1 MKHILFI
8 HNNTPYFNDIN
19 NWLVRSDFL
28 ISDANSITQANSF
41 YQVSSFDAI
50 LITHECLLTDEKA
63 VINLSA
69 CPIIALDDKPSLT
82 RAVDLMANNISYYL
96 PLPTD
101 PETLLEK
108 ILTTINKHIEQKQP
122 NSSQTTSREK
132 AKSSLKPQSSPFR
145 RLIGN
150 SPPMKQLFKDLEK
163 IACTDVTV
171 LVRGES
177 GTGKELVAKAIHD
190 LSERSS
196 EEMVSVNCAAIPES
210 LIESELFGHE
220 KGAFTGA
227 ASTRDGLIA
236 AADNGTLFLD
246 EIGELP
252 IEAQARLLRVLQ
264 EGEIRRVGA
273 TQSSKVDIRLVT
285 ATHRDLRQMVAD
297 GLFRED
303 LYYRLYVMEV
313 LLPPLRDRGKD
324 ISLICQSL
332 ITKVC
337 QRHNKPEFTYTDT
350 FDQAIVTH
358 NWPGNVRELENAI
371 ERAVILSDDELDPA
385 ALKLHSSY
393 TDPLIKTS
401 SNTDNSSP
409 EDRKNQGFQLEGTSL
424 DDYLKSF
431 VNFHQ
436 GKMTE
441 TQLASSLGISRKSLW
456 ERRQKLGIQR
466 KSNTLS
472 NT

>member
-19 NWLVRSDFL
+19 NWLVRNDFL
-28 ISDANSITQANSF
+28 ISEANSIEQANSY
-41 YQVSSFDAI
+41 YQVSSFDAA
-50 LITHECLLTDEKA
+50 LITQDCLDGDSYSKIPSL
-63 VINLSA
+63 NS
-69 CPIIALDDKPSLT
+69 CPTIALDDKPSLA
-82 RAVDLMANNISYYL
+82 RAVELMAAGTQYYL

-101 PETLLEK
+101 PETLLDKVLE
-108 ILTTINKHIEQKQP
+108 TINKYAQQTSKASKVPPINKIKPKQAT
-122 NSSQTTSREK
+122 Q
-132 AKSSLKPQSSPFR
+132 ADPFG

-150 SPPMKQLFKDLEK
+150 SPPMKQLFRDLKK

-190 LSERSS
+190 LSGRNTEAI
-196 EEMVSVNCAAIPES
+196 VSVNCAAIPES

-273 TQSSKVDIRLVT
+273 TQSSKVNIRLVT
-285 ATHRDLRQMVAD
+285 ATHRDLRKMVAD

-324 ISLICQSL
+324 ISLISQLLVEKACQ
-332 ITKVC
+332 K
-337 QRHNKPEFTYTDT
+337 HKKENFTYSHE
-350 FDQAIVTH
+350 FDQAIIAH

-371 ERAVILSDDELDPA
+371 ERAVILSDEELDPA
-385 ALKLHSSY
+385 ALKIHKSPS
-393 TDPLIKTS
+393 DPLKPRIEPQVMDKTA
-401 SNTDNSSP
+401 SP
-409 EDRKNQGFQLEGTSL
+409 NMKFTPEGSTLE
-424 DDYLKSF
+424 DYLKSF
-431 VNFHQ
+431 VLFHQ
-436 GKMTE
+436 NKMTE
-441 TQLASSLGISRKSLW
+441 TQLASNLGISRKSLW
-456 ERRQKLGIQR
+456 ERRQKLGIQK
-466 KSNTLS
+466 KSNT
-472 NT
+472 

>member
-1 MKHILFI
+1 MKHILLI
-8 HNNTPYFNDIN
+8 HKNTPYFSDIH
-19 NWLVRSDFL
+19 NWLVRNDFL
-28 ISDANSITQANSF
+28 ISDASSIEQANNY
-41 YQVSSFDAI
+41 YQISNFDAV
-50 LITHECLLTDEKA
+50 LITSDSLESDNYSEE
-63 VINLSA
+63 INQLKP
-69 CPIIALDDKPSLT
+69 CPIILLDDKPSLT
-82 RAVDLMANNISYYL
+82 RAVDLMAAGIHYYL

-108 ILTTINKHIEQKQP
+108 VLETINKQIQVQHQEKESLP
-122 NSSQTTSREK
+122 NTK
-132 AKSSLKPQSSPFR
+132 AKSTSKPQTAPFR
-145 RLIGN
+145 RLIGK

-190 LSERSS
+190 LSERNN
-196 EEMVSVNCAAIPES
+196 EDMISVNCAAIPES

-313 LLPPLRDRGKD
+313 LLPPLRERGKD

-332 ITKVC
+332 VTKVC
-337 QRHNKPEFTYTDT
+337 QRHNKKEFVYTDE
-350 FDQAIVTH
+350 FDQAIIAH

-371 ERAVILSDDELDPA
+371 ERAVILSEDRLDPA

-393 TDPLIKTS
+393 TDPLINTPLNTAQGQEKS
-401 SNTDNSSP
+401 SNMDI
-409 EDRKNQGFQLEGTSL
+409 QGTSL
-424 DDYLKSF
+424 DDYLTSF
-431 VNFHQ
+431 VLHHQ

-441 TQLASSLGISRKSLW
+441 TQLAASLGISRKSLW
-456 ERRQKLGIQR
+456 ERRQKLGIQ
-466 KSNTLS
+466 KSNT
-472 NT
+472 

>member
-8 HNNTPYFNDIN
+8 HNNTPYFNDISH
-19 NWLVRSDFL
+19 WLQQSDFL
-28 ISDANSITQANSF
+28 ISEASSIEQAKNF
-41 YQVSSFDAI
+41 YQVSSFDAT
-50 LITHECLLTDEKA
+50 LITEDCLTSEFQKEVKA
-63 VINLSA
+63 LYPS
-69 CPIIALDDKPSLT
+69 PIITLDDKPSLS
-82 RAVDLMANNISYYL
+82 RAVTLMAADIKYYL

-108 ILTTINKHIEQKQP
+108 ILETINKQIKK
-122 NSSQTTSREK
+122 NSVIQENK
-132 AKSSLKPQSSPFR
+132 AKAIKPTKKPSHKPQAAPFR

-150 SPPMKQLFKDLEK
+150 SPPMMQLFRDLEK

-190 LSERSS
+190 LSRRNN

-236 AADNGTLFLD
+236 AADKGTLFLD

-313 LLPPLRDRGKD
+313 LLPPLRERGKD

-332 ITKVC
+332 IKKAC
-337 QRHNKPEFTYTDT
+337 LRHNKTEFDYTDD
-350 FDQAIVTH
+350 FNQAIITH

-371 ERAVILSDDELDPA
+371 ERAVILSDDFLDPI
-385 ALKLHSSY
+385 ALKLH
-393 TDPLIKTS
+393 K
-401 SNTDNSSP
+401 NSSTP
-409 EDRKNQGFQLEGTSL
+409 SQTPNNALNQDTQTNQERPFPLSGTSL
-424 DDYLKSF
+424 DDYLVSF
-431 VNFHQ
+431 VMHHQ

-441 TQLASSLGISRKSLW
+441 TQLASNLGISRKSLW
-456 ERRQKLGIQR
+456 ERRQKLNIQR
-466 KSNTLS
+466 KVTL
-472 NT
+472 

>member
-19 NWLVRSDFL
+19 NWLIRSDFL
-28 ISDANSITQANSF
+28 ISEASSIEQAKNHF
-41 YQVSSFDAI
+41 QISSFDAA
-50 LITHECLLTDEKA
+50 LITQDRLTSEPQKDA
-63 VINLSA
+63 NALHP
-69 CPIIALDDKPSLT
+69 CPIITLDDKPSLT
-82 RAVDLMANNISYYL
+82 KAVELMAADIKYYL

-101 PETLLEK
+101 PETLLDK
-108 ILTTINKHIEQKQP
+108 ILETINKQTQAKPPTQATNLSFKSKPKKTAKQQP
-122 NSSQTTSREK
+122 
-132 AKSSLKPQSSPFR
+132 APFR

-150 SPPMKQLFKDLEK
+150 SPPMKQLFKDLAK
-163 IACTDVTV
+163 IASTDVTV

-177 GTGKELVAKAIHD
+177 GTGKELVARAIHD
-190 LSERSS
+190 LSERSN
-196 EEMVSVNCAAIPES
+196 EEMISVNCAAIPES

-273 TQSSKVDIRLVT
+273 TQSSTVDIRLVT
-285 ATHRDLRQMVAD
+285 ATHRNLRQMVAD

-313 LLPPLRDRGKD
+313 LLPPLRERGKD

-332 ITKVC
+332 VKKVC
-337 QRHNKPEFTYTDT
+337 LRHNKAEFAYTEE
-350 FDQAIVTH
+350 FDQAIIAH

-371 ERAVILSDDELDPA
+371 ERAVILSEKQLNPA
-385 ALKLHSSY
+385 ALKIHKSNV
-393 TDPLIKTS
+393 DPLFRST
-401 SNTDNSSP
+401 TEPLSP
-409 EDRKNQGFQLEGTSL
+409 TQTNAKRTTFALQGTSL
-424 DDYLKSF
+424 DDYLTSF
-431 VNFHQ
+431 VLYNQ

-441 TQLASSLGISRKSLW
+441 TQLSSSLGISRKSLW

-466 KSNTLS
+466 KVTL
-472 NT
+472 

>member
-8 HNNTPYFNDIN
+8 HDNTPYFNDIAS
-19 NWLVRSDFL
+19 WLQQIDFL
-28 ISDANSITQANSF
+28 ISEASSIEQAKNY
-41 YQVSSFDAI
+41 YQVSSFDAAFI
-50 LITHECLLTDEKA
+50 IQDCLGPEYEQEANGLTP
-63 VINLSA
+63 
-69 CPIIALDDKPSLT
+69 CPIIVLDDKPSLNK
-82 RAVDLMANNISYYL
+82 AVSLMAAGIKYYL

-108 ILTTINKHIEQKQP
+108 TLTTINKQVQANHLAI
-122 NSSQTTSREK
+122 STSTNTK
-132 AKSSLKPQSSPFR
+132 TKKHTGKPQTAPFR

-177 GTGKELVAKAIHD
+177 GTGKELVAQAIHD

-196 EEMVSVNCAAIPES
+196 EDMISVNCAAIPES

-313 LLPPLRDRGKD
+313 LLPPLRDRGRD

-337 QRHNKPEFTYTDT
+337 QRHNKTEFAYTEE
-350 FDQAIVTH
+350 FDQAIIAH

-371 ERAVILSDDELDPA
+371 ERAVILSDDFLDPD
-385 ALKLHSSY
+385 ALKLYKSQAN
-393 TDPLIKTS
+393 PLLPNNQTPTEKIV
-401 SNTDNSSP
+401 NTNP
-409 EDRKNQGFQLEGTSL
+409 ETQFSLQGTSL

-431 VNFHQ
+431 VSHNQ

-441 TQLASSLGISRKSLW
+441 TQLALSLGISRKSLW

-466 KSNTLS
+466 KVTP
-472 NT
+472 

>member
-8 HNNTPYFNDIN
+8 HNNTPYFSDIN

-28 ISDANSITQANSF
+28 ISEASSIEQAKNH
-41 YQVSSFDAI
+41 YQISSFDAA
-50 LITHECLLTDEKA
+50 LITQDRLSSETQQDANLL
-63 VINLSA
+63 SP

-82 RAVDLMANNISYYL
+82 KAVELMAADIKYYL

-108 ILTTINKHIEQKQP
+108 VLETIRKQAQAQPQTQERRSDFKNKTKV
-122 NSSQTTSREK
+122 T
-132 AKSSLKPQSSPFR
+132 AKNQSAPFR

-190 LSERSS
+190 LSERSN

-285 ATHRDLRQMVAD
+285 ATHRNLRQMVAD

-313 LLPPLRDRGKD
+313 LLPPLRERGKD
-324 ISLICQSL
+324 ISLICKSL
-332 ITKVC
+332 VKKVC
-337 QRHNKPEFTYTDT
+337 QRHNKTEFTYTEA
-350 FDQAIVTH
+350 FDQAIIAH

-371 ERAVILSDDELDPA
+371 ERAVILSEKQLDPA
-385 ALKLHSSY
+385 ALKLHKNS
-393 TDPLIKTS
+393 TDPLFSSTS
-401 SNTDNSSP
+401 ETQEKQQPNTKSATFSL
-409 EDRKNQGFQLEGTSL
+409 QGTSL
-424 DDYLKSF
+424 DDYLTSF
-431 VNFHQ
+431 VLHNQ
-436 GKMTE
+436 SKMTE
-441 TQLASSLGISRKSLW
+441 TQLSSSLGISRKSLW

-466 KSNTLS
+466 KVTP
-472 NT
+472 

>member
-19 NWLVRSDFL
+19 NWLIRSDFL
-28 ISDANSITQANSF
+28 ISEASSIEQAKKH
-41 YQVSSFDAI
+41 YQISSFDAV
-50 LITHECLLTDEKA
+50 LITQDRLTYEAQQDA
-63 VINLSA
+63 NTLHP
-69 CPIIALDDKPSLT
+69 CPIIVLDDKPSLT
-82 RAVDLMANNISYYL
+82 KAVELMAADIKYYL

-101 PETLLEK
+101 PETLLDKVLE
-108 ILTTINKHIEQKQP
+108 TIRKQAVAKP
-122 NSSQTTSREK
+122 LNQVIKANFNSKAKTNAKSQT
-132 AKSSLKPQSSPFR
+132 APFR

-150 SPPMKQLFKDLEK
+150 SPPMKQLFKDLTK

-177 GTGKELVAKAIHD
+177 GTGKELVARAIHD
-190 LSERSS
+190 LSKRSNK
-196 EEMVSVNCAAIPES
+196 EMISVNCAAIPES

-285 ATHRDLRQMVAD
+285 ATHRNLRQMVAE

-313 LLPPLRDRGKD
+313 LLPPLRERGKD

-332 ITKVC
+332 VKKVC
-337 QRHNKPEFTYTDT
+337 QRHNKTEFTYTEE
-350 FDQAIVTH
+350 FDKAIIAH

-371 ERAVILSDDELDPA
+371 ERAVILSEDQLDPT
-385 ALKLHSSY
+385 ALKLHKSSV
-393 TDPLIKTS
+393 DPLFRSTTETLDSKQPNAKRT
-401 SNTDNSSP
+401 TFAL
-409 EDRKNQGFQLEGTSL
+409 QGTSL
-424 DDYLKSF
+424 DDYLTSF
-431 VNFHQ
+431 VLYHQ

-441 TQLASSLGISRKSLW
+441 TQLSSSLGISRKSLW

-466 KSNTLS
+466 KVTL
-472 NT
+472 

>member
-8 HNNTPYFNDIN
+8 HNNSPYFNDIAS
-19 NWLVRSDFL
+19 WLQQIDFL
-28 ISDANSITQANSF
+28 ISEANSIEQAKNY
-41 YQVSSFDAI
+41 YQASSFDAA
-50 LITHECLLTDEKA
+50 LIMQDCLGAEYEQEISSLA
-63 VINLSA
+63 P
-69 CPIIALDDKPSLT
+69 CPIIVLDDKPSLNK
-82 RAVDLMANNISYYL
+82 AVDLMAASIKYYL

-108 ILTTINKHIEQKQP
+108 TLTTINKQVQANHLAI
-122 NSSQTTSREK
+122 STSVK
-132 AKSSLKPQSSPFR
+132 AKLKKPSGKPQAAPFR

-177 GTGKELVAKAIHD
+177 GTGKELVAQAIHD

-196 EEMVSVNCAAIPES
+196 EDMISVNCAAIPES

-313 LLPPLRDRGKD
+313 LLPPLRERGGD

-337 QRHNKPEFTYTDT
+337 QRHNKAEFAYTEE
-350 FDQAIVTH
+350 FNKAIIAH

-371 ERAVILSDDELDPA
+371 ERAVILSDDFLDPD
-385 ALKLHSSY
+385 ALKLY
-393 TDPLIKTS
+393 
-401 SNTDNSSP
+401 
-409 EDRKNQGFQLEGTSL
+409 KNQANPLLPDNQASTEKVVNTNPETQFTLQGTSL

-431 VNFHQ
+431 VSHNQ

-441 TQLASSLGISRKSLW
+441 TQLALSLGISRKSLW

-466 KSNTLS
+466 KVTP
-472 NT
+472 

>member
-19 NWLVRSDFL
+19 NWLVGNDFL
-28 ISDANSITQANSF
+28 ISEANSIEQADSY
-41 YQVSSFDAI
+41 YQVSSFDAA
-50 LITHECLLTDEKA
+50 LITQDCLNSDSYSK
-63 VINLSA
+63 ILSLNS
-69 CPIIALDDKPSLT
+69 CPTIALDDKPSLT
-82 RAVDLMANNISYYL
+82 RAVELMAAGAHYYL

-101 PETLLEK
+101 PETLIDKVLE
-108 ILTTINKHIEQKQP
+108 TINKFTQ
-122 NSSQTTSREK
+122 QTSKITKETPANK
-132 AKSSLKPQSSPFR
+132 AKTKHTSHADPFG

-150 SPPMKQLFKDLEK
+150 SAPMKQLFRDLEK

-190 LSERSS
+190 LSERNS
-196 EEMVSVNCAAIPES
+196 EAMVSVNCAAIPES

-273 TQSSKVDIRLVT
+273 TQSSKVNIRLVT

-324 ISLICQSL
+324 ISLISQSL
-332 ITKVC
+332 VGKVC
-337 QRHNKPEFTYTDT
+337 KKHNKENFIYSKE
-350 FDQAIVTH
+350 FDQAIIAH
-358 NWPGNVRELENAI
+358 HWPGNVRELENAI
-371 ERAVILSDDELDPA
+371 ERAVILSDDELDPV
-385 ALKLHSSY
+385 ALKIHKTPS
-393 TDPLIKTS
+393 DPLKPRTES
-401 SNTDNSSP
+401 
-409 EDRKNQGFQLEGTSL
+409 GTSDKTLDQNVTFTPAGSTL

-431 VNFHQ
+431 VLFHQ
-436 GKMTE
+436 NKMTE
-441 TQLASSLGISRKSLW
+441 TQLASNLGISRKSLW
-456 ERRQKLGIQR
+456 ERRQKLGIQK
-466 KSNTLS
+466 KSNT
-472 NT
+472 

>member
-1 MKHILFI
+1 M
-8 HNNTPYFNDIN
+8 
-19 NWLVRSDFL
+19 NWLQQSGFL
-28 ISDANSITQANSF
+28 ISEATSIEQAEHF
-41 YQVSSFDAI
+41 FQISSFDAA
-50 LITHECLLTDEKA
+50 LIVQDCISLDNKHAIKTLSSCP
-63 VINLSA
+63 VIV
-69 CPIIALDDKPSLT
+69 LDDKPSLT
-82 RAVDLMANNISYYL
+82 RAVELMATHIQYYL

-101 PETLLEK
+101 PETLIEKTLE
-108 ILTTINKHIEQKQP
+108 TINKHIQE
-122 NSSQTTSREK
+122 NIAVK
-132 AKSSLKPQSSPFR
+132 AKPTNAKPKEKLSRKPQAAPFR

-150 SPPMKQLFKDLEK
+150 SPPMMQLFRDLEK

-190 LSERSS
+190 LSERNN
-196 EEMVSVNCAAIPES
+196 EDMISVNCAAIPES

-313 LLPPLRDRGKD
+313 LLPPLRERGKD

-332 ITKVC
+332 IKKVC
-337 QRHNKPEFTYTDT
+337 QRHNKKEFEYTDS
-350 FDQAIVTH
+350 FNQAIIAH

-371 ERAVILSDDELDPA
+371 ERAVILSDDFLDPD
-385 ALKLHSSY
+385 ALKLHKSNAN
-393 TDPLIKTS
+393 PLLPTTLESVTPQNNTS
-401 SNTDNSSP
+401 DLSL
-409 EDRKNQGFQLEGTSL
+409 QGTSL
-424 DDYLKSF
+424 DDYLRSY
-431 VNFHQ
+431 VTHNQ
-436 GKMTE
+436 SKMTE
-441 TQLASSLGISRKSLW
+441 TQLAANLGISRKSLW
-456 ERRQKLGIQR
+456 ERRQKLNIQ

>member
-8 HNNTPYFNDIN
+8 HNNTPYFNDIAS
-19 NWLVRSDFL
+19 WLQQIDFL
-28 ISDANSITQANSF
+28 ISEANSIEQAKNH
-41 YQVSSFDAI
+41 YQVSSFDAAF
-50 LITHECLLTDEKA
+50 ITQDCLGPDVQQEANTLA
-63 VINLSA
+63 P
-69 CPIIALDDKPSLT
+69 CPIIVLDDKPSLNK
-82 RAVDLMANNISYYL
+82 AVDLMSADIKYYL

-108 ILTTINKHIEQKQP
+108 TLTIINKQVQATHLALSTADNVKTKKH
-122 NSSQTTSREK
+122 SSKTQ
-132 AKSSLKPQSSPFR
+132 AAPFR

-177 GTGKELVAKAIHD
+177 GTGKELVAQAIHD
-190 LSERSS
+190 LSERNN
-196 EEMVSVNCAAIPES
+196 EEMISVNCAAIPES

-273 TQSSKVDIRLVT
+273 TQSSKVNIRLVT

-313 LLPPLRDRGKD
+313 LLPPLRDRGRD

-332 ITKVC
+332 VTKVC
-337 QRHNKPEFTYTDT
+337 QRHSKEAFTYTEA
-350 FDQAIVTH
+350 FDQAILAH

-371 ERAVILSDDELDPA
+371 ERAVILSDDFLDPD
-385 ALKLHSSY
+385 ALKLQKSQAN
-393 TDPLIKTS
+393 PLLPITQS
-401 SNTDNSSP
+401 TTENIVNANP
-409 EDRKNQGFQLEGTSL
+409 ETQFSMQGTSL
-424 DDYLKSF
+424 DDYLRSF
-431 VNFHQ
+431 VFHNQ
-436 GKMTE
+436 SKMTE
-441 TQLASSLGISRKSLW
+441 TQLALSLGISRKSLW

-466 KSNTLS
+466 KVTP
-472 NT
+472 

>member
-8 HNNTPYFNDIN
+8 HNNTPYFNDIA
-19 NWLVRSDFL
+19 NWLQQSDFL
-28 ISDANSITQANSF
+28 ISEANSIEQAKSY
-41 YQVSSFDAI
+41 YQVSSFDAAFI
-50 LITHECLLTDEKA
+50 IQDCLNSDYQHEANTLA
-63 VINLSA
+63 P
-69 CPIIALDDKPSLT
+69 CPIIVLDDKPSLNK
-82 RAVDLMANNISYYL
+82 AVSLMAAGIKYYL

-101 PETLLEK
+101 PETLLERT
-108 ILTTINKHIEQKQP
+108 LATINKQVQANLLTPNTPVNTKTKKQ
-122 NSSQTTSREK
+122 SG
-132 AKSSLKPQSSPFR
+132 KPQAAPFR

-177 GTGKELVAKAIHD
+177 GTGKELVAQAIHD
-190 LSERSS
+190 LSERSN
-196 EEMVSVNCAAIPES
+196 EDMISVNCAAIPES

-313 LLPPLRDRGKD
+313 LLPPLRDRGRD

-332 ITKVC
+332 VTKVC
-337 QRHNKPEFTYTDT
+337 QRHNKSEFTYTEA
-350 FDQAIVTH
+350 FDQAIVAH

-371 ERAVILSDDELDPA
+371 ERAVILSDDFLDPD
-385 ALKLHSSY
+385 ALKLHKSQAN
-393 TDPLIKTS
+393 PLLPNAQNAAESIA
-401 SNTDNSSP
+401 NTNP
-409 EDRKNQGFQLEGTSL
+409 ETQFSLKGTSL
-424 DDYLKSF
+424 DDYLRSF
-431 VNFHQ
+431 VSHNQ

-441 TQLASSLGISRKSLW
+441 TQLALSLGISRKSLW

-466 KSNTLS
+466 KVTP
-472 NT
+472 